1 MQIDALGAEYTIWWI
16 MNSRLW
22 LVFGILM
29 LVSLVS
35 TRFVPPAPFALAA
48 SIAPFTGMFYQL
60 AQNAKNAV
68 DTVAFENDLRIENKT
83 LKNQLGTSQTKL
95 VQLEQ
100 EVNKLEAAA
109 KIRRY
114 QSPGVFA
121 IASVISYKNDG
132 LVSQL
137 MVALGEQDGVQLGMA
152 VTTPSG
158 LVGIVQE
165 VAARTAL
172 IKTVTDPEFRVGA
185 TVASTK
191 KQGRG
196 LGRGIAGRILRVEDF
211 KGSNVKVGQKVLSG
225 GFAGGAFPTVQIGLV
240 VKRIASR
247 GDTLGLTLEVKPFVD
262 PSALEEVFILS
273 LP

>member
-1 MQIDALGAEYTIWWI
+1 
-16 MNSRLW
+16 MNSRLG

-60 AQNAKNAV
+60 AQNIKNAV
-68 DTVAFENDLRIENKT
+68 DTIAFENDLRLENKT
-83 LKNQLGTSQTKL
+83 LKNQLGTALNKL
-95 VQLEQ
+95 AQLEQ
-100 EVNKLEAAA
+100 EAKKLESAA

-137 MVALGEQDGVQLGMA
+137 MVARGAQDGLQPGMA

-165 VAARTAL
+165 VAQRTAL
-172 IKTVTDPEFRVGA
+172 IRTVTDPEFRVGV
-185 TVASTK
+185 TVASKTK
-191 KQGRG
+191 RGRG
-196 LGRGIAGRILRVEDF
+196 LGRGVAGRFLRIEGF
-211 KGSNVKVGQKVLSG
+211 KGSDVKVGQKVLSG
-225 GFAGGAFPTVQIGLV
+225 GFAGGAFPSVQIGLV

-247 GDTLGLTLEVKPFVD
+247 GDTLDLTLEAKPFVD

>member
-1 MQIDALGAEYTIWWI
+1 

-22 LVFGILM
+22 LIFGILM

-35 TRFVPPAPFALAA
+35 TRFVPPAPFALSAG
-48 SIAPFTGMFYQL
+48 IAPFTGMFYHL
-60 AQNAKNAV
+60 AQNLKKAV
-68 DTVAFENDLRIENKT
+68 DIIAFESELRRENAS
-83 LKNQLGTSQTKL
+83 LKAKLGVAETS
-95 VQLEQ
+95 VARLEQ
-100 EVNKLEAAA
+100 DVQRLESAAS
-109 KIRRY
+109 IRRF

-121 IASVISYKNDG
+121 IAPVTAYKNDG

-137 MVALGEQDGVQLGMA
+137 TVARGSQDGLQVGMA

-165 VAARTAL
+165 VNSRSAL
-172 IKTVTDPEFRVGA
+172 IRTVTDPEFRVGV
-185 TVASTK
+185 TVANK
-191 KQGRG
+191 KKPGRG
-196 LGRGIAGRILRVEDF
+196 LGRGVAGRFLRVEVF
-211 KGSNVKVGQKVLSG
+211 KGSEVKVGQKVLSG
-225 GFAGGAFPTVQIGLV
+225 GFAGGAFPTVQIGLIS
-240 VKRIASR
+240 KRIASG

>member
-1 MQIDALGAEYTIWWI
+1 

-35 TRFVPPAPFALAA
+35 TRFVPPAPFALSA
-48 SIAPFTGMFYQL
+48 SIAPFTGMFYHL
-60 AQNAKNAV
+60 AQNIKNAANMI
-68 DTVAFENDLRIENKT
+68 AFESDLRLENT
-83 LKNQLGTSQTKL
+83 ALKAKLGTAQTK
-95 VQLEQ
+95 VAQLEQ
-100 EVNKLEAAA
+100 EVEKLESAA

-121 IASVISYKNDG
+121 IAPVISYKNDG

-137 MVALGEQDGVQLGMA
+137 MVARGEQDGLQVGMA

-158 LVGIVQE
+158 LVGIVQA
-165 VAARTAL
+165 VTRRTAL
-172 IKTVTDPEFRVGA
+172 IRTVTDPEFRVGV
-185 TVASTK
+185 TVASK
-191 KQGRG
+191 KKPGRG
-196 LGRGIAGRILRVEDF
+196 LGRGVAGRFLRVEVY
-211 KGSNVKVGQKVLSG
+211 KGSDVKVGQKILSG
-225 GFAGGAFPTVQIGLV
+225 GFAGGAFPTVQIGLIS
-240 VKRIASR
+240 KRIASS
-247 GDTLGLTLEVKPFVD
+247 GDTLGLTLEVNPFVD